1 MKRKIK
7 FLIISC
13 ILVLCLSA
21 CSKQT
26 EDSTDAITTEP
37 NTTQTEPGQSVGFDI
52 EVARKNIII
61 KGQPF
66 EIPVALGDLKDGWT
80 WKENENSHYATD
92 GGGSVDLFY
101 NGEEWFSAGLEN
113 YYEGAENKGII
124 YNIAIKTDDCS
135 IDGIVPCQTTKQEVL
150 DKYGEPDEVIQE
162 YSVYRY
168 GTTHNGTNYSLA
180 PTKEQRI
187 TIAFD
192 ENDIVSSISITYDV
206 LDEY

>member
-1 MKRKIK
+1 MKSKRIF
-7 FLIISC
+7 FLISLM
-13 ILVLCLSA
+13 LVLSLSA
-21 CSKQT
+21 CGKQKNTSTDSSSTGQGTSQT
-26 EDSTDAITTEP
+26 ET
-37 NTTQTEPGQSVGFDI
+37 GQSEGFDI

-80 WKENENSHYATD
+80 WKENENSHFGTD
-92 GGGSVDLFY
+92 GRGGADLFY

-135 IDGIVPCQTTKQEVL
+135 IDGLVPYQSTKQEVIE
-150 DKYGEPDEVIQE
+150 KYSEPDEII
-162 YSVYRY
+162 SRSNVYRY
-168 GTTHNGTNYSLA
+168 GTTNNNSTPSG
-180 PTKEQRI
+180 PDKEQRI
-187 TIAFD
+187 AIRFD
-192 ENDIVSSISITYDV
+192 ENDLVVAISITYDV